1 MTQPVRLKY
10 EIWSRVGS
18 PLRSYKTM
26 TSAPGG
32 KVMNVATVG
41 DGPIRSGAST
51 IILALKGLNSA
62 PRPELD
68 TSYFLKLSKMT
79 SLSSFSSDLRNST
92 FDWTLLSSLDTFFM
106 LLASFLGVT
115 GWDRGNLI
123 ADYKLSEWTF

>member
-1 MTQPVRLKY
+1 
-10 EIWSRVGS
+10 
-18 PLRSYKTM
+18 
-26 TSAPGG
+26 
-32 KVMNVATVG
+32 MNVATVG

-51 IILALKGLNSA
+51 IILALMGLNST

>member
-1 MTQPVRLKY
+1 
-10 EIWSRVGS
+10 
-18 PLRSYKTM
+18 M

-92 FDWTLLSSLDTFFM
+92 FD
-106 LLASFLGVT
+106 
-115 GWDRGNLI
+115 
-123 ADYKLSEWTF
+123 